1 MQKYTDKIFR
11 IFYTT
16 TTGPISTKLKYKY
29 IPVLNLSKFYFRTLL
44 NYSLKMYASLRSLC
58 LEKKTKDSIT

>member
-1 MQKYTDKIFR
+1 MQKYTDEIFR

-29 IPVLNLSKFYFRTLL
+29 ILNLSKFYFRTLL